1 MLELKG
7 FFKLLNVV
15 DVICQ
20 AVKFEIVEDTILWA
34 YAKARDVSKKIV
46 DAKTKG
52 GTRPLT
58 GLKRYFDQMLTKWRS
73 LLVKP
78 NQGKLSIIFRSL

>member
-46 DAKTKG
+46 DAKTKVVNNVN
-52 GTRPLT
+52 
-58 GLKRYFDQMLTKWRS
+58 K
-73 LLVKP
+73 VE
-78 NQGKLSIIFRSL
+78 IITCQT

>member
-34 YAKARDVSKKIV
+34 YAKARGVSKKIV

-52 GTRPLT
+52 GTWPLT
-58 GLKRYFDQMLTKWRS
+58 GLKRYLDQMLRKWRS